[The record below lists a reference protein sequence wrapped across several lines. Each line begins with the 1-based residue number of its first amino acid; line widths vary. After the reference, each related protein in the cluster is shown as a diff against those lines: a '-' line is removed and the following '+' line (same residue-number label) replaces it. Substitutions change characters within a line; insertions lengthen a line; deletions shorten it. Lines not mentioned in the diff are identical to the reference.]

1 MKSAGGLGITVFED
15 IGWNEMSSKDW
26 TMSYEESCLLRED
39 TEGEGV
45 FFAPEFS
52 S

>member
-1 MKSAGGLGITVFED
+1 
-15 IGWNEMSSKDW
+15 MSYKDW
-26 TMSYEESCLLRED
+26 IVNYEESCLLRED
-39 TEGEGV
+39 SDGDGV